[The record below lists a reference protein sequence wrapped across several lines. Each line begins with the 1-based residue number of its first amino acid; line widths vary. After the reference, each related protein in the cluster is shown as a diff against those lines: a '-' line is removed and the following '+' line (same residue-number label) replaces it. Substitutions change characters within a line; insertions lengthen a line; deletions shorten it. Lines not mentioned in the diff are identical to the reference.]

1 MAAEDVEDSRASPED
16 LEALDSISRTA
27 MEVVQVRQQM
37 EELCVELAKRRH
49 GLDCEG
55 SVDDLEPQTWERTKE
70 PIRPKRS
77 SQPRTASEGGSSCS
91 ASLHGCSCEPADLW
105 LQARVG
111 PGDRRAALQRAARLL
126 LRLDR

>member
-91 ASLHGCSCEPADLW
+91 ASL
-105 LQARVG
+105 QARVG